1 MDTDLREKTEPEIRH
16 KGTGEKETH
25 KYIKTSWVL
34 ALGYNKCHCPLCEAC
49 EEGAETRSWQDCTQI
64 HLYIT

>member
-49 EEGAETRSWQDCTQI
+49 EEGAETRS
-64 HLYIT
+64 